1 MLFACAIFTSTACD
15 SSVVLSSYGNAN
27 RAHVFLGLF
36 FNYMYNADFDVMAIY
51 TTTRS
56 ILKTTYFTHDYKI
69 GVPHIIKGVYNDL
82 MSFEEIQEAVTLT
95 HKSRWLNTYGP

>member
-1 MLFACAIFTSTACD
+1 MLFACAIFTSTARD
-15 SSVVLSSYGNAN
+15 SSVVLSSYRNAN
-27 RAHVFLGLF
+27 RAHLFLGLF

-51 TTTRS
+51 TTSRS

-69 GVPHIIKGVYNDL
+69 IKGVYNNL